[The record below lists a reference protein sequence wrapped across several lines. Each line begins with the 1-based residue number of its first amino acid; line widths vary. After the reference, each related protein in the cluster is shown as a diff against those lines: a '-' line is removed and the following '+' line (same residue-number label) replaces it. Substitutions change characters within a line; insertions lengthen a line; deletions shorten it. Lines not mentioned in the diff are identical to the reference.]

1 MRKDGQ
7 NTFFSKWKYNQTK
20 MLNGDNTAFT
30 KDSDA
35 DQEVN
40 RNHGCMIDGGH
51 YFLVLSMCYG
61 IFEP

>member
-1 MRKDGQ
+1 MMRKDGQ

-20 MLNGDNTAFT
+20 MLNGDNAAFT

-40 RNHGCMIDGGH
+40 RNHGCMIDGFCVFCCQQG
-51 YFLVLSMCYG
+51 SDC
-61 IFEP
+61 